1 MAANNETR
9 IVKSNTLE
17 ELRQKTNEVSL
28 HLGDN
33 GLIDSRIL
41 DKTESFTATAGQT
54 LFTSNTL
61 RFEIKPEE
69 SFDDTANS
77 ESLSVGVVKV
87 FNDGTELTQ
96 GLDAA
101 NFEVPNFV
109 LAVTLQNSPTIPAE
123 FVEGAVLTQSNG
135 FSGTLLSADNSL
147 LRFKAITGTFSTSA
161 NVGIPH
167 TDANKRVNSAD
178 IASSTAQDAAYGNII
193 RLNTAASGGEII
205 KIVSTNVIDWKY
217 RNILGY
223 R

>member
-9 IVKSNTLE
+9 IIKSNTLE

-69 SFDDTANS
+69 SFDDSANS

-123 FVEGAVLTQSNG
+123 FVEGAVLKDY
-135 FSGTLLSADNSL
+135 F
-147 LRFKAITGTFSTSA
+147 
-161 NVGIPH
+161 V
-167 TDANKRVNSAD
+167 V
-178 IASSTAQDAAYGNII
+178 
-193 RLNTAASGGEII
+193 
-205 KIVSTNVIDWKY
+205 
-217 RNILGY
+217 
-223 R
+223 